1 MLIAVQG
8 KNGAR
13 PMIRIILKTKAR
25 KEEKIKIAGN
35 RPSAETAVFE
45 SATGRASARI
55 RNHLKFEMASM
66 VLESIKTASLY

>member
-25 KEEKIKIAGN
+25 KEEKIKIAGY

-55 RNHLKFEMASM
+55 RSDPILEMASFI
-66 VLESIKTASLY
+66 VSRK